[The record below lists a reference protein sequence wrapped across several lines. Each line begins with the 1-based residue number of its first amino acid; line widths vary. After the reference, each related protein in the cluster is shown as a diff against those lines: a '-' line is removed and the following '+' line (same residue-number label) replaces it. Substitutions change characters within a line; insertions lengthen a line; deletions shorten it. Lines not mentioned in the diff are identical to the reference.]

1 MSFIASRA
9 CDVLLWLLIAIY
21 AVVTDLSDAAPK
33 LLGSPVNL
41 PLTILAPMAF
51 AFLHGARR
59 YGIGGIAV
67 FVVLCLG
74 ISNVMEN
81 LGVLTGFPFGPYHYT
96 DVLGPKLFLVPL
108 LIGPGYLGT
117 GYVSWVLANILLATD
132 RRRDAL
138 GTFATPLLATFI
150 MVGWDACLDP
160 GSSTIGKIWIWHTG
174 GGYFG
179 VPLTN
184 YLGWFLTVFL
194 FMQAFALFRRSR
206 PEPLQP
212 VPQTH
217 WYQAALFF
225 FVMALDFPASHLGL
239 AQSVAVADATG
250 KVWQTGDILETSAI
264 VSLFTMMPFAVASF
278 FTLLLRRKT

>member
-1 MSFIASRA
+1 MAFVGSRA
-9 CDVLLWLLIAIY
+9 CSVVLWLLIGVY

-33 LLGSPVNL
+33 IFQTPANL
-41 PLTILAPMAF
+41 PLTILVPMAF
-51 AFLHGARR
+51 ALLHGARR
-59 YGIGGIAV
+59 YGIAGILW
-67 FVVLCLG
+67 FTVLCLG

-81 LGVLTGFPFGPYHYT
+81 MGVLTGFPFGPYHYT

-117 GYVSWVLANILLATD
+117 GYVSWVLADILLGAGN
-132 RRRDAL
+132 RRDAL
-138 GTFATPLLATFI
+138 ATIATPLLATFI

-160 GSSTIGKIWIWHTG
+160 GSATIAKIWIWHTG

-194 FMQAFALFRRSR
+194 FMQAFALYLRARSA
-206 PEPLQP
+206 PLLA
-212 VPQTH
+212 VPDSH
-217 WYQAALFF
+217 WFQAAAFF
-225 FVMALDFPASHLGL
+225 LVMALDFPAGYLGIT
-239 AQSVAVADATG
+239 SSAVTDATG
-250 KVWQTGDILETSAI
+250 KVWQTGDIVETSAI

-278 FTLLLRRKT
+278 LTLMLRRKT